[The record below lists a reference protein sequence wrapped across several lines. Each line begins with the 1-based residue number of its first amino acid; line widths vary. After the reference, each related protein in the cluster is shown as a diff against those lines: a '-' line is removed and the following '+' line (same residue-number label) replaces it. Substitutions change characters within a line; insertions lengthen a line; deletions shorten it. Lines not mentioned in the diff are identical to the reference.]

1 MQINGRSIGGE
12 NPPYVIA
19 EMSGNHQGS
28 LEKALMLLERC
39 AESGADAFKLQ
50 TYTADSLTVNSTRKE
65 YIVEAGPWQG
75 RTLYDLY
82 SEGHTPREW
91 VEPLLQR
98 GKELGIA
105 VFSSPFSIDDVNFLE
120 NLGVP
125 AYKIASFEINFEQL
139 FLQIAKT
146 RKPII
151 FSTGL
156 ATLSEINAA
165 TSLLRSVGTDDFAI
179 LKCTTSYP
187 AQLKD
192 LNLSTIE
199 YLARQHEVPIG
210 FSDHTE
216 GFVASVSAVALGATI
231 IEKHVKLDDDDTSVD
246 STFSLPVS
254 QLSNFIAHC
263 RSAQLAIG
271 KIQDGPTNNEV
282 PYLKYRR
289 SIVANRDIPSGE
301 TTRESDF
308 SIVRPDI
315 GLAPRY
321 LDSLIGKVTGRD
333 IKRGEGIVAD
343 MFEV

>member
-1 MQINGRSIGGE
+1 MQINGRLIGE
-12 NPPYVIA
+12 EHPPYIIA

-28 LEKALMLLERC
+28 FENALRLLERC

-65 YIVEAGPWQG
+65 YIVEAGPWKG

-91 VEPLLQR
+91 VEPLIRR
-98 GKELGIA
+98 GRELGIA
-105 VFSSPFSIDDVNFLE
+105 VFSSPFSIDDVDFLE
-120 NLGVP
+120 NLDVP

-139 FLQIAKT
+139 FLHIAKT
-146 RKPII
+146 NKPII

-165 TSLLRSVGTDDFAI
+165 CTLLNNAGTNDFSI

-187 AQLKD
+187 AKLQD
-192 LNLSTIE
+192 LNLTTIE
-199 YLARQHEVPIG
+199 YLAKKYAVPIG

-231 IEKHVKLDDDDTSVD
+231 IEKHVKLDDDNTSVD

-254 QLSNFIAHC
+254 GLSDFVKHC
-263 RSAQLAIG
+263 RSAQLTRG
-271 KIQDGPTNNEV
+271 RIQDGPTENEV

-289 SIVANRDIPSGE
+289 SIVANRDISSGE
-301 TTRESDF
+301 RTVESDF
-308 SIVRPDI
+308 RIVRPDI
-315 GLAPRY
+315 GLEPKY
-321 LDSLIGKVTGRD
+321 LDSIIGKVTSRE
-333 IKRGEGIVAD
+333 IKKGEGIAAD
-343 MFEV
+343 MF